1 MELNGPFLVI
11 QIPAHTAT
19 PLPSVRPGLYL
30 WAEGRQPQE
39 KIQKA
44 ENERWGVLPRGRKK
58 MPNCNLCMKELDKRE
73 YVNQW
78 HSLLRH

>member
-1 MELNGPFLVI
+1 
-11 QIPAHTAT
+11 
-19 PLPSVRPGLYL
+19 
-30 WAEGRQPQE
+30 E